1 MLYTPSQKFLP
12 TFKTDEFL
20 PPISPWTSLAGIF
33 LVATVGTAIGVSSWV
48 KYNVTVKA
56 PATVRPIGDT
66 RVVQPEMEGTVT
78 SILVKEN
85 QIVKHGDAIARLD
98 DEQLQIKK
106 SQLQGNIEQSRLQ
119 LVQMYAQI
127 KSLEVQIVAE
137 KTVVDRT
144 IASARADLARN
155 QREYQDRRI
164 ITTSELLEAKAS
176 LQKAFTDLQKSQA
189 DLKFAKVDSDRYKQ
203 LSESGAVSRRD
214 YDGKQLVVQQSQSTL
229 EGQRKAIEIAQAK
242 VLTAQAAVNPS
253 QATVAI
259 ASERIAQEIAKGEAT
274 IATLDKEK
282 QALIQRQV
290 EVQNQLNQY
299 RQDIQQLNTQ
309 LHNSIVRATSDGIIL
324 KMNLRN
330 PGQVVRVGD
339 AIAEIVPQN
348 SPLVIKA
355 MVPAGEVKKVEVGQ
369 KVQLRVDGCPYPDYG
384 ILEGT
389 VSTIS
394 PDAITPQT
402 SNTGSTTP
410 AASYFEATVKP
421 DTLKFGHGVHQCSIQ
436 AGMGA
441 TADIIS
447 KEETAL
453 QFMLR
458 KARLITDV

>member
-1 MLYTPSQKFLP
+1 MVYVPSQKLLP
-12 TFKTDEFL
+12 TFQTDEFL
-20 PPISPWTSLAGIF
+20 PPISPWTSLAGLF
-33 LVATVGTAIGVSSWV
+33 LVGTVGTAIGVSSWV

-56 PATVRPIGDT
+56 PASVRPTGDT
-66 RVVQPEMEGTVT
+66 RVVQPKMEGTVV

-85 QIVKHGDAIARLD
+85 QIVKDGDVIARID

-106 SQLQGNIEQSRLQ
+106 IQLQGNIEQSKLQ

-137 KTVVDRT
+137 KRVVDRT
-144 IASARADLARN
+144 IASAKADLARN
-155 QREYQDRRI
+155 QREYQDRQVT
-164 ITTSELLEAKAS
+164 TTSELLEANAS
-176 LQKAFTDLQKSQA
+176 LQKAFTDLHKSQA
-189 DLKFAKVDSDRYKQ
+189 DLEFAKVDRERYKY
-203 LSESGAVSRRD
+203 LSKVGALSQRD
-214 YDGKQLVVQQSQSTL
+214 YEEKKLVVEQSQSTL
-229 EGQRKAIEIAQAK
+229 EGQRKAIDIAQAK
-242 VLTAQAAVNPS
+242 VLTAQAALNPS

-282 QALIQRQV
+282 QALIQRRV
-290 EVQNQLNQY
+290 EVKNQLNQY

-309 LHNSIVRATSDGIIL
+309 LHNSIIHATSDGIIL

-330 PGQVVRVGD
+330 AGQVVRVGD

-355 MVPAGEVKKVEVGQ
+355 MVPAAEIKKVEPDQ
-369 KVQLRVDGCPYPDYG
+369 KVQLRVEGCPYPDYG
-384 ILEGT
+384 TLSGT

-402 SNTGSTTP
+402 SNTSSGTP
-410 AASYFEATVKP
+410 AVSYFEATVKP
-421 DTLKFGHGVHQCSIQ
+421 EMLKFGHGVHQCSIQ
-436 AGMGA
+436 PGMGA
-441 TADIIS
+441 TAEIIS
-447 KEETAL
+447 KQETAL

>member
-1 MLYTPSQKFLP
+1 MLYTSSKKLLP
-12 TFKTDEFL
+12 TFQSDEFL

-85 QIVKHGDAIARLD
+85 QIVKRGDAIARLD

-106 SQLQGNIEQSRLQ
+106 SQLQGNIEQSKLQ

-127 KSLEVQIVAE
+127 RSLEVQIVAE
-137 KTVVDRT
+137 KTVVDRA
-144 IASARADLARN
+144 IASAKADLARN
-155 QREYQDRRI
+155 EREYQDRQVT
-164 ITTSELLEAKAS
+164 TTSELLEAKAN

-189 DLKFAKVDSDRYKQ
+189 DLKFAEVDRDRYKQ
-203 LSESGAVSRRD
+203 LSESGAVSKRD
-214 YDGKQLVVQQSQSTL
+214 YDGKQLLVQQSQSTL
-229 EGQRKAIEIAQAK
+229 QGQRKVIEIAQAK
-242 VLTAQAAVNPS
+242 VLTAQAALNPS
-253 QATVAI
+253 RATVAI

-282 QALIQRQV
+282 QALIQRRV

-369 KVQLRVDGCPYPDYG
+369 KVQLRVNGCPYPDYG
-384 ILEGT
+384 TLQGT

-421 DTLKFGHGVHQCSIQ
+421 EMLKFGHGVHQCSIQ
-436 AGMGA
+436 AGMDA

>member
-1 MLYTPSQKFLP
+1 MLSTHSEKLLP
-12 TFKTDEFL
+12 TFQTDEFL
-20 PPISPWTSLAGIF
+20 PPISPWTSLAGLF
-33 LVATVGTAIGVSSWV
+33 LVGTVGTAIGVSSWA

-56 PATVRPIGDT
+56 AATVRPIGDT
-66 RVVQPEMEGTVT
+66 RLVQPEMEGTVT

-85 QIVKHGDAIARLD
+85 QIVKHGDVIARLD

-106 SQLQGNIEQSRLQ
+106 SQLQGNIEQSKLQ

-137 KTVVDRT
+137 KRVVERT
-144 IASARADLARN
+144 IASAKADLARN
-155 QREYQDRRI
+155 QREYQERQVT
-164 ITTSELLEAKAS
+164 TTSELLEAKAS
-176 LQKAFTDLQKSQA
+176 LQKAFTDLHKSEA
-189 DLKFAKVDSDRYKQ
+189 DLKFAEVDRERYKQ
-203 LSESGAVSRRD
+203 LSEVGGLSHRD
-214 YDGKQLVVQQSQSTL
+214 YEEKKLVVEQSQSTL
-229 EGQRKAIEIAQAK
+229 EGQRKAVEIAQAK
-242 VLTAQAAVNPS
+242 VLTARSALNPS
-253 QATVAI
+253 RATVAI

-282 QALIQRQV
+282 QALIQRRV
-290 EVQNQLNQY
+290 EVQNQLNQS

-309 LHNSIVRATSDGIIL
+309 LHNTIVRATSDGIIL

-355 MVPAGEVKKVEVGQ
+355 MIPGGEFKKVEAGQ
-369 KVQLRVDGCPYPDYG
+369 KVQLRVDSCPYPDYG
-384 ILEGT
+384 TLEGT

-394 PDAITPQT
+394 PDAITPQN
-402 SNTGSTTP
+402 SNTSSATP
-410 AASYFEATVKP
+410 ASSYFEATVKP
-421 DTLKFGHGVHQCSIQ
+421 EMLKFGHGVHQCSIQ
-436 AGMGA
+436 AGMSA

-447 KEETAL
+447 KQETAL

-458 KARLITDV
+458 KARLITDI